1 MRRSSKYDVMLEQD
15 FAGAMVFR
23 RSDAKWIGVL
33 AAGDGVISL
42 EEIGV
47 ELSMSEPYEGV
58 ALPE

>member
-1 MRRSSKYDVMLEQD
+1 MFEQD
-15 FAGAMVFR
+15 LAGAMVFR
-23 RSDAKWIGVL
+23 GSDAKWIGVL